1 MKNIYKVGIYVLV
14 LALFLAGCSS
24 GGDSDGAS
32 GDPKDTL
39 RLIAPSDLTTLD
51 SSLAVEAGAFEVM
64 NATQEGLYRLDKDDK
79 AEPAI
84 ATGDPKKSNDG
95 RLGHLNYEKM
105 RNGLMEILL
114 LHMILFI
121 HGEEL

>member
-1 MKNIYKVGIYVLV
+1 TNKGIDLMNNIYKMGIDVLV
-14 LALFLAGCSS
+14 LEILLAGCS
-24 GGDSDGAS
+24 GTDAGKKE
-32 GDPKDTL
+32 PKDTL

-84 ATGDPKKSNDG
+84 AKGDPKNQIMV
-95 RLGHLNYEKM
+95 GH
-105 RNGLMEILL
+105 G
-114 LHMILFI
+114 H
-121 HGEEL
+121 

>member
-1 MKNIYKVGIYVLV
+1 MNNFYKMGIYVLGLV
-14 LALFLAGCSS
+14 IFLAGCS
-24 GGDSDGAS
+24 GTDAGKKE
-32 GDPKDTL
+32 PKDTL

-84 ATGDPKKSNDG
+84 AKVILKNQITV
-95 RLGHLNYEKM
+95 GHGHSIYEKM
-105 RNGLMEILL
+105 LNGQMENQSQ
-114 LHMILFI
+114 HMILFTL
-121 HGEEL
+121 GEEL